1 MDINNVGVIGCGV
14 MGGGIVQVC
23 AQSGYKVTVLE
34 INNELLN
41 KGLNAIKSALSKS
54 MSKGQL
60 SQEDCEAVIGRIK
73 GTTEARDFGHCDLV
87 IEASSEN
94 MDLKKRLFAEVDRV
108 CPEHTILATNTSC
121 LSVIEIAMATSRPE
135 KVISLHF
142 MNPAPVMKL
151 LEVVRTVAT
160 SDATMEISRRFG
172 ESLGKNIIVVQDTPG
187 FVVNRLL
194 IPFIIHAI
202 SLFEVGLATK
212 EDIDIGVSLGLGHPM
227 GPLRLADLIGLDIVL
242 QITEYIYEELKDPRY
257 IKPMLLKKMVSAGW
271 LGRKTGRGFYEY
283 PQ

>member
-23 AQSGYKVTVLE
+23 AQSGYEVTVLE

-41 KGLNAIKSALSKS
+41 KGLDAIKSTLSKS

-160 SDATMEISRRFG
+160 SDATMETSRRFG
-172 ESLGKNIIVVQDTPG
+172 KSLGKNIIVVQDTPG

-202 SLFEVGLATK
+202 SLFEAGLATK

-242 QITEYIYEELKDPRY
+242 QVTEYIYDELKDPRY
-257 IKPMLLKKMVSAGW
+257 IPPILLKKMISAGW

-283 PQ
+283 PR

>member
-41 KGLNAIKSALSKS
+41 KGLNAIKSTLSKS

>member
-23 AQSGYKVTVLE
+23 AQSGYEVTVLE

-41 KGLNAIKSALSKS
+41 KGLNAIKSTLSKS

-73 GTTEARDFGHCDLV
+73 GTTEVRDFGHCDLV

-94 MDLKKRLFAEVDRV
+94 MDLKKCLFAEVDRV

-227 GPLRLADLIGLDIVL
+227 GPLRLADLIGLDIIL

-271 LGRKTGRGFYEY
+271 LGRKTGSGFYEY

>member
-23 AQSGYKVTVLE
+23 AQSGYEVTVLE

-41 KGLNAIKSALSKS
+41 KGLDAIKSALSKS

-257 IKPMLLKKMVSAGW
+257 IKPILLKKMVSAGW

>member
-1 MDINNVGVIGCGV
+1 MSINNVGVIGCGV

-23 AQSGYKVTVLE
+23 AQSGYEVTVLE

-54 MSKGQL
+54 VSKGQL
-60 SQEDCEAVIGRIK
+60 SQEDCQAVIGRIK

-135 KVISLHF
+135 KVISLH
-142 MNPAPVMKL
+142 
-151 LEVVRTVAT
+151 
-160 SDATMEISRRFG
+160 
-172 ESLGKNIIVVQDTPG
+172 
-187 FVVNRLL
+187 
-194 IPFIIHAI
+194 
-202 SLFEVGLATK
+202 
-212 EDIDIGVSLGLGHPM
+212 
-227 GPLRLADLIGLDIVL
+227 
-242 QITEYIYEELKDPRY
+242 
-257 IKPMLLKKMVSAGW
+257 
-271 LGRKTGRGFYEY
+271 
-283 PQ
+283 

>member
-1 MDINNVGVIGCGV
+1 

-23 AQSGYKVTVLE
+23 AQSGYEVTVLE

-41 KGLNAIKSALSKS
+41 KGLDAIKSALSKN

-172 ESLGKNIIVVQDTPG
+172 EE
-187 FVVNRLL
+187 
-194 IPFIIHAI
+194 A
-202 SLFEVGLATK
+202 GLATK

-242 QITEYIYEELKDPRY
+242 QVTEYIYDELKDPRY
-257 IKPMLLKKMVSAGW
+257 IPPILLKKMISAGW

-283 PQ
+283 PR

>member
-1 MDINNVGVIGCGV
+1 
-14 MGGGIVQVC
+14 
-23 AQSGYKVTVLE
+23 
-34 INNELLN
+34 
-41 KGLNAIKSALSKS
+41 

-60 SQEDCEAVIGRIK
+60 SQEDYEAVIGRIK

-135 KVISLHF
+135 KVVSLHF

-172 ESLGKNIIVVQDTPG
+172 KSLGKNIIVVQDTPG

-202 SLFEVGLATK
+202 SLFEAGLATK

-257 IKPMLLKKMVSAGW
+257 IKPILLKKMVSAGW

>member
-23 AQSGYKVTVLE
+23 AQSGYEVTVLE

-41 KGLNAIKSALSKS
+41 KGLDAIKSALSKS
-54 MSKGQL
+54 VSKGQL
-60 SQEDCEAVIGRIK
+60 SQEDCQAVIGRIK

-160 SDATMEISRRFG
+160 SDATMEISRHFG
-172 ESLGKNIIVVQDTPG
+172 KSLGKNIIVVQDTPG

-202 SLFEVGLATK
+202 SLFEAGLATK
-212 EDIDIGVSLGLGHPM
+212 EDIDTGVSLGLGHPM

-257 IKPMLLKKMVSAGW
+257 IKPILLKKMISAGW

>member
-23 AQSGYKVTVLE
+23 AQSGYEVTVLE

-202 SLFEVGLATK
+202 SLFEAGLATK

-257 IKPMLLKKMVSAGW
+257 IKPILLKKMVSAGW

>member
-23 AQSGYKVTVLE
+23 AQSGYEVTVLE

-94 MDLKKRLFAEVDRV
+94 MDLKKHLFAEVDRV

-257 IKPMLLKKMVSAGW
+257 IKPMLLKNMVSAGW

>member
-23 AQSGYKVTVLE
+23 AQSGYEVTVLE

-41 KGLNAIKSALSKS
+41 KGLDAIKSALSKS

-202 SLFEVGLATK
+202 SLFEAGLATK

>member
-23 AQSGYKVTVLE
+23 AQSGYEVTVLE

>member
-23 AQSGYKVTVLE
+23 AQSGYEVTVLE

-41 KGLNAIKSALSKS
+41 KGLDAIKSALSKS

-202 SLFEVGLATK
+202 SLFEAGLATK

-257 IKPMLLKKMVSAGW
+257 IKPILLKKMVSAGW

>member
-1 MDINNVGVIGCGV
+1 

-23 AQSGYKVTVLE
+23 AQSGYEVTVLE

-54 MSKGQL
+54 VSKGQL
-60 SQEDCEAVIGRIK
+60 SQEDCQAVIGRIK

-142 MNPAPVMKL
+142 MNPAPIMKL
-151 LEVVRTVAT
+151 LEIVRTVAT
-160 SDATMEISRRFG
+160 SDATMEISRCFG

-202 SLFEVGLATK
+202 SLFEAGLATK
-212 EDIDIGVSLGLGHPM
+212 EDIDTGVSLGLGHPM

-257 IKPMLLKKMVSAGW
+257 IKPILLKKMVSAGW

>member
-23 AQSGYKVTVLE
+23 AQSGYEVTVLE

-41 KGLNAIKSALSKS
+41 KGLNAIKSTLSKS

-271 LGRKTGRGFYEY
+271 LGCKTGRGFYEY

>member
-1 MDINNVGVIGCGV
+1 
-14 MGGGIVQVC
+14 
-23 AQSGYKVTVLE
+23 
-34 INNELLN
+34 
-41 KGLNAIKSALSKS
+41 

-160 SDATMEISRRFG
+160 SDATMEISRHFG
-172 ESLGKNIIVVQDTPG
+172 KSLGKNIIVVQDTPG

-202 SLFEVGLATK
+202 SLFEAGLATK

-242 QITEYIYEELKDPRY
+242 QVTEYIYDELKDPRY
-257 IKPMLLKKMVSAGW
+257 IPPILLKKMISAGW

>member
-23 AQSGYKVTVLE
+23 AQSGYEVTVLE

-41 KGLNAIKSALSKS
+41 KGLNAIKSTLSKS

>member
-23 AQSGYKVTVLE
+23 AQSGYEVTVLE

-41 KGLNAIKSALSKS
+41 KGLNAIKSTLSKS

-202 SLFEVGLATK
+202 SLFEAGLATK
-212 EDIDIGVSLGLGHPM
+212 EDIDTGVSLGLGHPM
-227 GPLRLADLIGLDIVL
+227 GPLRLADLIGLDIIL

-271 LGRKTGRGFYEY
+271 LGCKTGRGFYEY

>member
-23 AQSGYKVTVLE
+23 AQSGYEVTVLE

-41 KGLNAIKSALSKS
+41 KGLNTIKSTLSKS

-73 GTTEARDFGHCDLV
+73 GTTKARDFGHCDLV

>member
-23 AQSGYKVTVLE
+23 AQSGYEVTVLE

-41 KGLNAIKSALSKS
+41 KGLNAIKSTLSKS

-212 EDIDIGVSLGLGHPM
+212 EDIDTGVSLGLGHPM

>member
-1 MDINNVGVIGCGV
+1 MGINNVGVIGCGV
-14 MGGGIVQVC
+14 MGGGIAQVC
-23 AQSGYKVTVLE
+23 AQSGHEVTVLE

-41 KGLNAIKSALSKS
+41 KGINAIKSALSKS

-94 MDLKKRLFAEVDRV
+94 MDLKKRLFAEMDRV
-108 CPEHTILATNTSC
+108 CPEHTVLATNTSC

-135 KVISLHF
+135 KVIGLHF

-160 SDATMEISRRFG
+160 SDATMEISRCFG
-172 ESLGKNIIVVQDTPG
+172 ESLDKNIIVVQDTPG

-202 SLFEVGLATK
+202 SLFEAGLATK

-257 IKPMLLKKMVSAGW
+257 IKPMLLKKMISAGW

>member
-23 AQSGYKVTVLE
+23 AQSGYEVTVLE

-41 KGLNAIKSALSKS
+41 KGLDAIKSTLSKS

-60 SQEDCEAVIGRIK
+60 SQEDCEAIIGRIK

-172 ESLGKNIIVVQDTPG
+172 KSLGKNIIVVQDTPG

-202 SLFEVGLATK
+202 SLFEAGLATK

-242 QITEYIYEELKDPRY
+242 QVTEYIYDELKDPRY
-257 IKPMLLKKMVSAGW
+257 IPPILLKKMISAGW

-283 PQ
+283 PR

>member
-23 AQSGYKVTVLE
+23 AQSGYEVTVLE

-160 SDATMEISRRFG
+160 SDATMEISRCFG

-202 SLFEVGLATK
+202 SLFEAGLATK
-212 EDIDIGVSLGLGHPM
+212 EDIDTGVSLGLGHPM

-257 IKPMLLKKMVSAGW
+257 IKPILLKKMVSAGW

>member
-23 AQSGYKVTVLE
+23 AQSGYEVTVLE

-41 KGLNAIKSALSKS
+41 KGLNAIKSTLSKS

-94 MDLKKRLFAEVDRV
+94 MDLKKHLFAEVDRV

>member
-23 AQSGYKVTVLE
+23 AQSGYEVTVLE

-41 KGLNAIKSALSKS
+41 KGLDAIKSTLSKS

-202 SLFEVGLATK
+202 SLFEAGLATK

-242 QITEYIYEELKDPRY
+242 QVTEYIYDELKDPRY
-257 IKPMLLKKMVSAGW
+257 IPPILLKKMISAGW

>member
-1 MDINNVGVIGCGV
+1 MGINNVGVIGCGV

-23 AQSGYKVTVLE
+23 AQSGYEVTVLE

-54 MSKGQL
+54 VSKGQL

-160 SDATMEISRRFG
+160 SDATMEISRSFG

-202 SLFEVGLATK
+202 SLFEAGLATK
-212 EDIDIGVSLGLGHPM
+212 EDIDTGVSLGLGHPM

-257 IKPMLLKKMVSAGW
+257 IKPILLKKMVSAGW

>member
-23 AQSGYKVTVLE
+23 AQSGYEVTVLE

-41 KGLNAIKSALSKS
+41 KGLNAIKSTLSKS

-202 SLFEVGLATK
+202 SLFEAGLATK
-212 EDIDIGVSLGLGHPM
+212 EDIDTGVSLGLGHPM
-227 GPLRLADLIGLDIVL
+227 GPLRLADLIGLDIIL

>member
-41 KGLNAIKSALSKS
+41 KGLNAIKSTLSKS

-257 IKPMLLKKMVSAGW
+257 IKPMLLNKMVSAGW

>member
-23 AQSGYKVTVLE
+23 AQSGYEVTVLE

-41 KGLNAIKSALSKS
+41 KGLDAIKSTLSKS

-94 MDLKKRLFAEVDRV
+94 IDLKKRLFAEVDRV